1 MGSTLGWDNSV
12 TVSIRGS
19 SQSSKML
26 DNPGITSMCRMS
38 FILKPP
44 PWPPLLLPEVEV
56 VGVVPPPPPGGVV
69 LATDLAGAFACGMAF
84 LSISDRCC

>member
-1 MGSTLGWDNSV
+1 MGSTLGWDSV
-12 TVSIRGS
+12 PVSIKGS
-19 SQSSKML
+19 LQSSKML
-26 DNPGITSMCRMS
+26 DNPGITSMWRMS

-44 PWPPLLLPEVEV
+44 PWPPLLPEVEV
-56 VGVVPPPPPGGVV
+56 AGVVPPPGGVV

>member
-19 SQSSKML
+19 SQSSKIL

-44 PWPPLLLPEVEV
+44 AWPPLFPEFEV

>member
-19 SQSSKML
+19 SQSSNML

-38 FILKPP
+38 FMLKPP
-44 PWPPLLLPEVEV
+44 AWPPLLPEVA
-56 VGVVPPPPPGGVV
+56 GVVPPPPGGVV

>member
-38 FILKPP
+38 LMLNPP
-44 PWPPLLLPEVEV
+44 PWPPLLPEVEV
-56 VGVVPPPPPGGVV
+56 DGVVPPPGGVV